1 MGGGAGVRG
10 GVDTPTSLSSWPR
23 DVNGTIDGEALCCI
37 PLDAATI
44 AARDPLRESDL
55 AGSECTFAV
64 ADGPMDPTCEGA
76 TEGVTDEGVTDGPA

>member
-10 GVDTPTSLSSWPR
+10 GVDPPKSLSSWPR
-23 DVNGTIDGEALCCI
+23 DVNGTIDGEALGCI

-44 AARDPLRESDL
+44 AARDPRRESDL

-64 ADGPMDPTCEGA
+64 GPADPTCEGA
-76 TEGVTDEGVTDGPA
+76 TEGVTDEGLTDGPA